1 MHVCV
6 LQVRYQATVADLWE
20 PPKEKTAVTMDCV
33 KDERRQLWS
42 TPDAVCVML
51 SCCSGA
57 ELQVCRPD
65 GEVLLRE
72 LYPTKSD
79 LYERVRILEAEYS
92 RLPPGSS
99 LEPPA

>member
-1 MHVCV
+1 MWRQALC
-6 LQVRYQATVADLWE
+6 QATVADLWE

-65 GEVLLRE
+65 GEILLRE

-79 LYERVRILEAEYS
+79 LYERARSLEAEYHGRPS
-92 RLPPGSS
+92 VPSPES
-99 LEPPA
+99 PA